1 MAIYSTSEPA
11 NELDVVG
18 SSGQIITVP
27 QGKYSHLGLLA
38 SGINGNQQAV
48 TFSVNYTD
56 GTASTFT
63 QNFSDWYTPQQ
74 FSREFEAVAMAY
86 RNFDDGTKDQRIF
99 NLYAYPF
106 TLNSAKTVKSITLPN
121 NPDVVVLAA
130 TLVK

>member
-1 MAIYSTSEPA
+1 MAIESTITFGTPTEKYVVNPIQP
-11 NELDVVG
+11 EWILDG
-18 SSGQIITVP
+18 NAIARLTLLSS
-27 QGKYSHLGLLA
+27 SA
-38 SGINGNQQAV
+38 
-48 TFSVNYTD
+48 D